1 MPQISN
7 FSGGFAAGV
16 TIHGVPLINTHP
28 GKVFW
33 VNNSSVLSD
42 RQIGGANTGSGTF
55 DKPFSTVAYAVT
67 QCVAGRG
74 DIVFVKP
81 SHAET
86 ISASTAWGAAG
97 VAIVGLGQGSNRP
110 TFTFSATASQITIAS
125 KDMLLHNLLFISSID
140 AVVAVMA
147 VSAADVTLS
156 DIEYREDTQ
165 VQCTDCIVTTA
176 GATRFKVAG
185 FKYRS
190 FDATAGSVSGI
201 ALVGV
206 ESADISGLD
215 VVGLWSAGFV
225 DCRTTAS
232 TNVRVYNVPQYRSL
246 GTGEI
251 LVKDTITGSTGM
263 IGPNINARLSA
274 NAANITEVVT
284 GATFVVMGGTSTAGV
299 GGNTFL
305 VANLA
310 NEQGMAVNWTNST
323 DA

>member
-1 MPQISN
+1 MALSN
-7 FSGGFAAGV
+7 YGSFQAGV
-16 TIHGVPLINTHP
+16 IIRGVPLIQTHP

-33 VNNSSVLSD
+33 VDNSAAGSGD
-42 RQIGGANTGSGTF
+42 TAKTGSNGNKGTF
-55 DKPFSTVAYAVT
+55 NAPFATVAYAIS
-67 QCVAGRG
+67 QCRSGKG

-81 SHAET
+81 GHAET
-86 ISASTAWGAAG
+86 ISGAVTWGGITG
-97 VAIVGLGQGSNRP
+97 VAIICLGHGSNRP
-110 TFTFSATASQITIAS
+110 TFSFSATTS
-125 KDMLLHNLLFISSID
+125 KISLTSNDTLLVNPLFISTVD
-140 AVVAVMA
+140 GVVNVLN
-147 VSAADVTLS
+147 VSGADCKVI
-156 DIEYREDTQ
+156 DIEYREDSA
-165 VQCTDCIVTTA
+165 VQATDVIIASAT
-176 GATRFKVAG
+176 ATRFKIDG
-185 FKYRS
+185 YKYRA
-190 FDATAGSVSGI
+190 FDATAGTVSGI

-215 VVGLWSAGFV
+215 VIGLWSAGFI

-232 TNVRVYNVPQYRSL
+232 TNLRVYNVPQYRSL

-251 LVKDTITGSTGM
+251 LVKDTISGSTGM

-274 NAANITEVVT
+274 NTTNITEVVT

-310 NEQGMAVNWTNST
+310 NEQGMAINWTNST

>member
-1 MPQISN
+1 MATSSFPN
-7 FSGGFAAGV
+7 GFTSGV
-16 TIHGVPLINTHP
+16 VIRGVPLINTHP

-33 VNNSSVLSD
+33 VNNSTTAILAN
-42 RQIGGANTGSGTF
+42 QKGGSNNNDGSF
-55 DKPFSTVAYAVT
+55 NAPFSTVAYALTQVT
-67 QCVAGRG
+67 AGRG
-74 DIVFVKP
+74 DVVFVKP

-86 ISASTAWGAAG
+86 ITGATTWGAAG
-97 VAIVGLGQGSNRP
+97 AAVVGLGAGSNRP
-110 TFTFSATASQITIAS
+110 TFSFSATTSAANISS
-125 KDMLLHNLLFISSID
+125 KDMLFHNLLFISTID
-140 AVVAVMA
+140 AVVNVVN

-156 DIEYREDTQ
+156 QIEYREDTQ
-165 VQCTDCIVTTA
+165 VQCTDMIVTTA
-176 GATRFKVAG
+176 AATRFKVAG
-185 FKYRS
+185 LKYRP
-190 FDATAGSVSGI
+190 FDTTTGTVSGI

-206 ESADISGLD
+206 ESADISDLD

-232 TNVRVYNVPQYRSL
+232 TNVRLYDVKQYRSL
-246 GTGEI
+246 GAGEVLI
-251 LVKDTITGSTGM
+251 KDTVTGSTGM
-263 IGPNINARLSA
+263 IGPNCYCRCSA

-310 NEQGMAVNWTNST
+310 NEQGMAINWTNST